1 MVKPGKFGYLHLAYH
16 FTIPLNIFY
25 DDEIITYVHTLL
37 LFFHIFLNRLY
48 LAFHNTFTIE
58 QG

>member
-1 MVKPGKFGYLHLAYH
+1 MVHLVYH

-48 LAFHNTFTIE
+48 LAFHNTFTRE